1 MSRVRSI
8 LSMLALALLTAVSG
22 CMSLAT
28 LPYND
33 MVDGV
38 AEGAAFDPGALREA
52 WLAQPDVEEQR
63 PRLEE
68 LEAEALNL
76 LVDEPL
82 RLGAVGS
89 AILDIYFGSLAG
101 HLAME
106 TFYQRVEAPED
117 AARHEGWGRAVQEA
131 IESSA
136 VGTPSDPYQVISAM
150 EARAFLRAKGESPIG
165 SMYVSTDDDPFVLQ
179 ILARKD
185 GEPPSYSAFDLER
198 FYRLVQADAKR
209 QMNATGSAERGDG
222 SGRHGGGS
230 AEANV
235 SFGVVNL
242 FLAMRRGDTAAQV
255 FVGYSL
261 AREERFEEA
270 ATWLTQASRNG
281 NLVATLILAQMHRS
295 EAFASEGNEREASLE
310 KAEDNY
316 LAAIAAGS
324 DEAMAG
330 LGALYVG
337 GFYGGGMVDEGLEL
351 LEGAADQG
359 NTEAMVFLANAY
371 AAGQHI
377 DRDYDASERYWVRAA
392 DLDDMVAKLQYAH
405 FLMAEDVEREFNDQ
419 AWRWLR
425 EVAQEEN
432 PQAMLLI
439 ASLYARGVHVARN
452 YQRARLWFRNA
463 VRTAPDDP
471 DIVNEVAWTLTVSH
485 FARLRDERYALRIM
499 ERVMSSSDAARESPA
514 FLDTWAAAHA
524 ANGNFDRAIDLQEQ
538 ALDQARRREETDV
551 LAVLQKHLEA
561 FRAGETISE
570 NIP

>member
-1 MSRVRSI
+1 MERVRSI
-8 LSMLALALLTAVSG
+8 LPTAILAVVLTAISG
-22 CMSLAT
+22 CMSLAPV
-28 LPYND
+28 PYTD
-33 MVDGV
+33 MVDAV
-38 AEGAAFDPGALREA
+38 AEGADFDPEALREA
-52 WLAQPDVEEQR
+52 WLAQPEVEEQR

-76 LVDEPL
+76 LADEPL

-89 AILDIYFGSLAG
+89 AILDIYFGSIAG

-106 TFYQRVEAPED
+106 TFYQRVEAPDD
-117 AARHEGWGRAVQEA
+117 AARHERWGRTVQLA
-131 IESSA
+131 IASSA
-136 VGTPSDPYQVISAM
+136 AGTPSDPYRVISAM
-150 EARAFLRAKGESPIG
+150 EARAFLLARDESPIG

-179 ILARKD
+179 ILSRKD
-185 GEPPSYSAFDLER
+185 EEPPAYRAFDLER
-198 FYRLVQADAKR
+198 FYRRVQADASQ
-209 QMNATGSAERGDG
+209 QMEAAPAGGQRAAPAPH
-222 SGRHGGGS
+222 HG
-230 AEANV
+230 EANV
-235 SFGVVNL
+235 SFGIVNL
-242 FLAMRRGDTAAQV
+242 FLAMQRGDSAAQV

-270 ATWLTQASRNG
+270 ATWLVPASKGG
-281 NLVATLILAQMHRS
+281 NLIATLILAQMHRS
-295 EAFASEGNEREASLE
+295 EAFTDTDEGRDASLE
-310 KAEDNY
+310 KAEDHY
-316 LAAIAAGS
+316 LMAIAAGS

-351 LEGAADQG
+351 LDTAADKG

-371 AAGQHI
+371 AAGQLLE
-377 DRDYDASERYWVRAA
+377 RDYDASERYWKRAA
-392 DLDDMVAKLQYAH
+392 DLDDAVAKLQYAR

-439 ASLYARGVHVARN
+439 ASLYARGVHVSRN

-463 VRTAPDDP
+463 VRIAPDDP

-485 FARLRDERYALRIM
+485 MGKLRDERYALRIM
-499 ERVMSSSDAARESPA
+499 ERVMSSSNAARESPA

-524 ANGNFDRAIDLQEQ
+524 ANGNFDRAIDLQER
-538 ALDQARRREETDV
+538 ALQQARQREETTV
-551 LAVLQKHLEA
+551 LAVLEQHLEA

>member
-1 MSRVRSI
+1 MERVRSI
-8 LSMLALALLTAVSG
+8 LPTAILAVVLTAISG
-22 CMSLAT
+22 CMSLAPV
-28 LPYND
+28 PYTD
-33 MVDGV
+33 MVGAV
-38 AEGAAFDPGALREA
+38 AEGADFDPEALREA
-52 WLAQPDVEEQR
+52 WLAQPEVEEQR

-76 LVDEPL
+76 LADEPL

-106 TFYQRVEAPED
+106 TFYQRVEAPDD
-117 AARHEGWGRAVQEA
+117 AARHERWGRTVQLA
-131 IESSA
+131 IASSA
-136 VGTPSDPYQVISAM
+136 AGTPSDPYRVISAM
-150 EARAFLRAKGESPIG
+150 EARAFLLARGESPIG

-179 ILARKD
+179 ILSRKD
-185 GEPPSYSAFDLER
+185 EEPPAYRAFDLER
-198 FYRLVQADAKR
+198 FYRRVQADASQ
-209 QMNATGSAERGDG
+209 QMEAAPAGGQRAAPAPH
-222 SGRHGGGS
+222 HG
-230 AEANV
+230 EANV
-235 SFGVVNL
+235 SFGIVNL
-242 FLAMRRGDTAAQV
+242 FLAMQRGDSAAQV

-270 ATWLTQASRNG
+270 ATWLVPASKGG
-281 NLVATLILAQMHRS
+281 NLIATLILAQMHRS
-295 EAFASEGNEREASLE
+295 EAFTGTDEGRDASLE
-310 KAEDNY
+310 KAEDHY
-316 LAAIAAGS
+316 LMAIAAGS

-351 LEGAADQG
+351 LDAAADKG

-371 AAGQHI
+371 AAGQLLE
-377 DRDYDASERYWVRAA
+377 RDYDASERYWKRAA
-392 DLDDMVAKLQYAH
+392 DLDDAVAKLQYAR

-425 EVAQEEN
+425 EVAQDDN

-439 ASLYARGVHVARN
+439 ASLYARGVHVSRN

-463 VRTAPDDP
+463 VRIAPDDP

-485 FARLRDERYALRIM
+485 MGKLRDERYALRIM
-499 ERVMSSSDAARESPA
+499 ERVMSSSNAARESPA

-524 ANGNFDRAIDLQEQ
+524 ANGNFDRAIDLQER
-538 ALDQARRREETDV
+538 ALQQARQREETTV
-551 LAVLQKHLEA
+551 LAVLEQHLEA

>member
-1 MSRVRSI
+1 MERVRSI
-8 LSMLALALLTAVSG
+8 LPTAILAVVLTAISG
-22 CMSLAT
+22 CMSLAPV
-28 LPYND
+28 PYTD
-33 MVDGV
+33 MVGAV
-38 AEGAAFDPGALREA
+38 AEGADFDPEALREA
-52 WLAQPDVEEQR
+52 WLAQPEVEEQR

-76 LVDEPL
+76 LADEPL

-106 TFYQRVEAPED
+106 TFYQRVEASDD
-117 AARHEGWGRAVQEA
+117 AARHERWGRTVQLA
-131 IESSA
+131 IASSA
-136 VGTPSDPYQVISAM
+136 AGTPSDPYRVISAM
-150 EARAFLRAKGESPIG
+150 EARAFLLARDESPIG

-179 ILARKD
+179 ILSRKD
-185 GEPPSYSAFDLER
+185 EEPPAYRAFDLER
-198 FYRLVQADAKR
+198 FYRRVQADASQ
-209 QMNATGSAERGDG
+209 QMEAAPAGGQRAAPAPH
-222 SGRHGGGS
+222 HG
-230 AEANV
+230 EANV
-235 SFGVVNL
+235 SFGIVNL
-242 FLAMRRGDTAAQV
+242 FLAMQRGDSAAQV

-270 ATWLTQASRNG
+270 ATWLVPASKGG
-281 NLVATLILAQMHRS
+281 NLIATLILAQMHRS
-295 EAFASEGNEREASLE
+295 EAFTGTDEGRDASLE
-310 KAEDNY
+310 KAEDHY
-316 LAAIAAGS
+316 LMAIAAGS

-351 LEGAADQG
+351 LDAAADKG

-371 AAGQHI
+371 AAGQLLE
-377 DRDYDASERYWVRAA
+377 RDYDASERYWKRAA
-392 DLDDMVAKLQYAH
+392 DLDDAVAKLQYAR

-425 EVAQEEN
+425 EVAQEDN

-439 ASLYARGVHVARN
+439 ASLYARGVHVSRN

-463 VRTAPDDP
+463 VRIAPDDP

-485 FARLRDERYALRIM
+485 MGKLRDERYALRIM
-499 ERVMSSSDAARESPA
+499 ERVMSSSNAARESPA

-524 ANGNFDRAIDLQEQ
+524 ANGNFDRAIDLQER
-538 ALDQARRREETDV
+538 ALQQARQREETTV
-551 LAVLQKHLEA
+551 LAVLEQHLEA

>member
-1 MSRVRSI
+1 MRRVRPI
-8 LSMLALALLTAVSG
+8 LSVPVLALLVAVSG
-22 CMSLAT
+22 CVSVGT
-28 LPYND
+28 VPYTD
-33 MVDGV
+33 MVDAV
-38 AEGAAFDPGALREA
+38 AEGGDFDPNALREA
-52 WLAQPDVEEQR
+52 WLAQADVEEKR

-68 LEAEALNL
+68 LEAQALDL
-76 LVDEPL
+76 LPDEPL

-106 TFYQRVEAPED
+106 TFYRRVEAADD
-117 AARHEGWGRAVQEA
+117 AVKHDAWRRAVQAA

-150 EARAFLRAKGESPIG
+150 EARAFLLARDESPIG
-165 SMYVSTDDDPFVLQ
+165 SMYVSTDKDPFVLQ

-185 GEPPSYSAFDLER
+185 GEPPGYRAFDLER
-198 FYRLVQADAKR
+198 FFRLVQADAKE
-209 QMNATGSAERGDG
+209 QMGATTSSEPGRRRGA
-222 SGRHGGGS
+222 HGDS
-230 AEANV
+230 NV
-235 SFGVVNL
+235 SFGVANL
-242 FLAMRRGDTAAQV
+242 FLAMQRGDSAAQV

-270 ATWLTQASRNG
+270 ATWLVPASRNG
-281 NLVATLILAQMHRS
+281 NLVATLILAQMHRT
-295 EAFASEGNEREASLE
+295 EAFTSDGDERDESLE
-310 KAEDNY
+310 KAEDHY
-316 LAAIAAGS
+316 LMGVAAGS

-351 LEGAADQG
+351 LEGAADNG

-371 AAGQHI
+371 AAGQLVG
-377 DRDYDASERYWVRAA
+377 RDYDASERYWMRAA
-392 DLDDMVAKLQYAH
+392 DLDDEVAKLQYAR

-425 EVAQEEN
+425 EVARDEN
-432 PQAMLLI
+432 PEAMLLI
-439 ASLYARGVHVARN
+439 ASLYARGVHVSRN

-463 VRTAPDDP
+463 VSTAPDNP

-499 ERVMSSSDAARESPA
+499 ERVMTSSDAARESPA

-524 ANGNFDRAIDLQEQ
+524 ANGNFDRAIALQER
-538 ALDQARRREETDV
+538 ALEQARRREETNV
-551 LAVLQKHLEA
+551 LAVLQEHLEA

-570 NIP
+570 DIP

>member
-1 MSRVRSI
+1 MDRVRSI
-8 LSMLALALLTAVSG
+8 LPSAMLAVVLTAVSG
-22 CMSLAT
+22 CMSLAPV
-28 LPYND
+28 PYGD
-33 MVDGV
+33 MVGAI
-38 AEGAAFDPGALREA
+38 AEGADFDPDALREA

-76 LVDEPL
+76 LADEPL

-101 HLAME
+101 HLAMQ
-106 TFYQRVEAPED
+106 TFYQRVEAPDD
-117 AARHEGWGRAVQEA
+117 AARHERWGRAVREA
-131 IESSA
+131 IEASA
-136 VGTPSDPYQVISAM
+136 VGTPSDPYQVLSAM
-150 EARAFLRAKGESPIG
+150 EARAFLLANGESPIG

-185 GEPPSYSAFDLER
+185 EEPPGYRAFDLER
-198 FYRLVQADAKR
+198 FYRRVQADASQ
-209 QMNATGSAERGDG
+209 QMAGAPGASQRGAAPT
-222 SGRHGGGS
+222 RHG
-230 AEANV
+230 EANV

-242 FLAMRRGDTAAQV
+242 FLAMQRGDSAAQV

-270 ATWLTQASRNG
+270 STWLVPASKGG
-281 NLVATLILAQMHRS
+281 NLVATLILAQLHRS
-295 EAFASEGNEREASLE
+295 EAFTGTDETRDASLE
-310 KAEDNY
+310 KAEDHY
-316 LAAIAAGS
+316 LMAIAAGS

-351 LEGAADQG
+351 LDSAADKG

-371 AAGQHI
+371 ATGQLL

-392 DLDDMVAKLQYAH
+392 DLDDEMAKLQYAR
-405 FLMAEDVEREFNDQ
+405 FLLADDVEREFNDQ

-432 PQAMLLI
+432 PEAMLLI
-439 ASLYARGVHVARN
+439 ASLYARGVHVSRN

-463 VRTAPDDP
+463 VSIAPNDP

-485 FARLRDERYALRIM
+485 LGKLRDERYALRIM

-524 ANGNFDRAIDLQEQ
+524 ANGNFDRAIDLQER
-538 ALDQARRREETDV
+538 ALEQARRREETTV
-551 LAVLQKHLEA
+551 LAVLEQHLEA